1 MTAPVRLKITLGNAK
16 LKGIYHFSLPSGWS
30 CPGAE
35 NCKTFADRETG
46 KITDEHT
53 EVDGVAIRC
62 YSAMDEARRSNVRKV
77 RWDNFDL
84 LKQCKSLKDHVDL
97 ISASVA
103 HEMPAVGGFLRVHVG
118 GDFFKYVYLKA
129 WLTVAALFPKITFYS
144 YTKSIHLL
152 ARYLNEENELPPNY
166 AFTCSKGGKFDKLIP
181 ETKVKTATIFF
192 SQDEIDALGLEVDH
206 TDGLAISSSK
216 SFALLLHGCQKKGS
230 KAAEALKGLKKQ
242 GFTGYNASRNA
253 TCNK

>member
-1 MTAPVRLKITLGNAK
+1 MTAVARLKITFGNAK

-35 NCKTFADRETG
+35 NCRTFADRETG
-46 KITDEHT
+46 KITDEQV
-53 EVDGVAIRC
+53 EVDGVEVRC
-62 YSAMDEARRSNVRKV
+62 YSAMDEARHPSVRKI
-77 RWDNFDL
+77 RWHNFNL
-84 LKQCKSLKDHVDL
+84 LKQCKSLKDFVDL

-103 HEMPAVGGFLRVHVG
+103 HEIPSVGGFLRGQVG
-118 GDFFKYVYLKA
+118 GEYFSYIYLKA
-129 WLTVAALFPKITFYS
+129 WLAVAALYPKVTFYS

-152 ARYLNEENELPPNY
+152 ARYLNEENELPPNF

-181 ETKVKTATIFF
+181 ETKIKTATILF
-192 SQDEIDALGLEVDH
+192 SKDEANALGLEVDH

-230 KAAEALKGLKKQ
+230 KAAEALKGLKQQ
-242 GFTGYNASRNA
+242 GFKGYNASRNVGL
-253 TCNK
+253 K